1 MTTAQTTHAIPAELA
16 ARLPELRRQIEEEL
30 PDLIERDRRMEQAAK
45 EVTLSGQLRRAI
57 HESRRSLDDIAAD
70 AGIPVLELCDFLEGA
85 RTTRSDVLDRI
96 GLAIGASFPIT
107 AKNRPRQE
115 AT

>member
-1 MTTAQTTHAIPAELA
+1 MTTAQTTRVIPTELA
-16 ARLPELRRQIEEEL
+16 NRLPELRRQIEQEL
-30 PDLIERDRRMEQAAK
+30 PDLIERDRRMEQAAQ
-45 EVTLSGQLRRAI
+45 EETLSGRLRRAV
-57 HESRRSLDDIAAD
+57 HESRRSLDAIAAD
-70 AGIPVLELCDFLEGA
+70 AGLPVLELCDFLEGA

-107 AKNRPRQE
+107 AKSRPRQE